1 MSQLRLSAD
10 ARLDP
15 QRLYRFLS
23 EKDVNTT
30 DRAIVTIIESFG
42 LLESIPLSGKAI
54 EESKGLRRH
63 VISFG
68 ATGYIALY
76 RYTAHDD
83 CSVIA
88 RIYHQKEDYR
98 ADINSKLL

>member
-1 MSQLRLSAD
+1 MSQVRLSAD
-10 ARLDP
+10 ARLDL
-15 QRLYRFLS
+15 QRLYNFLS
-23 EKDVNTT
+23 EKDVNAA
-30 DRAIVTIIESFG
+30 DRAVATIIESFG

-54 EESKGLRRH
+54 DESRGMRKH

-76 RYTAHDD
+76 RYTEHDD
-83 CSVIA
+83 CAVIA